1 MRFVVSPMYLCI
13 FLGFFLSG
21 CWRTADPGPQRIGSG
36 AYRDGSTLTLANNPR
51 VTLLQQVHDM
61 GKRLGD
67 LETDLTKERD
77 ALALARR
84 RMVSSEK
91 ERGDLSDRLAV
102 LASAEGR
109 LETAVQELA
118 RCERE
123 LNSLRVRLETTEVE
137 RLRAEKASLNLI
149 AEIMGI
155 PLDQVQRLNELQQR
169 LKIQVEQMRGAS
181 DAGGQMKIP
190 AVPTPSPSAP
200 AHGGGH

>member
-1 MRFVVSPMYLCI
+1 MRFVVSFFFLCF
-13 FLGFFLSG
+13 FLGG

-67 LETDLTKERD
+67 LENDLIKERD

-84 RMVSSEK
+84 RMNSGDK

-102 LASAEGR
+102 LASAEAR

-118 RCERE
+118 RSERE
-123 LNSLRVRLETTEVE
+123 LNGLRVRLETTEVE
-137 RLRAEKASLNLI
+137 RLRAEKTYINLI
-149 AEIMGI
+149 TEIMAI

-181 DAGGQMKIP
+181 EGTEQKTTAP
-190 AVPTPSPSAP
+190 VAPTPVHSAP